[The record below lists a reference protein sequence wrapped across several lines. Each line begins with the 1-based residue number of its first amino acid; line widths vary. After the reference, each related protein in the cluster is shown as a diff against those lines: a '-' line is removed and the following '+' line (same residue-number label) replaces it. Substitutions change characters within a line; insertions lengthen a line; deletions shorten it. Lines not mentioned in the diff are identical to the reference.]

1 MKAPHPSHTFYY
13 TTPLQLTVR
22 ILTII
27 HSQFIVS
34 VDTKNSNPRLQNQHH
49 RPPRTLQMHS
59 HPKTRPNKNHRLRS
73 HLHQRHRGIAIKI

>member
-34 VDTKNSNPRLQNQHH
+34 VDTKNSNPRCKINIIG
-49 RPPRTLQMHS
+49 PPELSKCTPTRKRVLTRTIDYVATFI
-59 HPKTRPNKNHRLRS
+59 K
-73 HLHQRHRGIAIKI
+73 GIAA